1 MGKFSNNEAID
12 IEQDLGDLIQD
23 MPYESA
29 LNMIEQQYGSYG
41 KTYAEYILEKCKEN
55 INT

>member
-1 MGKFSNNEAID
+1 MGKFSNNQAID

-41 KTYAEYILEKCKEN
+41 KTYAEYILEKWKEYSN
-55 INT
+55 A